1 MRCEKEHLTRQ
12 TQHSVFSRGRLF
24 DVSAYR
30 SRCEPQANARS
41 PLLKNVRVG
50 FIFHPPYLRMSP
62 TRGDDGSMPGNS
74 LMHHACSAASV
85 SPCDTMEAESLRSA
99 IWKNPNTWRSSI

>member
-1 MRCEKEHLTRQ
+1 MRCEREHLIRQ
-12 TQHSVFSRGRLF
+12 TQRSVFSRGRLF
-24 DVSAYR
+24 DASAYCPP
-30 SRCEPQANARS
+30 CEPQANVRS

-50 FIFHPPYLRMSP
+50 FILHPPYLRMSP

-74 LMHHACSAASV
+74 LLHDACSAASV

-99 IWKNPNTWRSSI
+99 T